1 MKRRHFL
8 HSNAA
13 FAGALSL
20 PLAARAQS
28 RPKDV
33 LIVANETGPNS
44 LDIHTV
50 GANRPSYGVSWLVY
64 DRLMTFGTKKL
75 PDGTV
80 TYDYTKLEPELAESW
95 LLSGTGDSIIFR
107 LRRDAKFH
115 DGTPVTARDVK
126 WSFDRAVTVGGF
138 PTFQMKAGS
147 LEKPEQFTAVDD
159 HTFRIDFLRKDKLT
173 LMDLAVPVPSI
184 FNSELVKKNAT
195 PQDPWGLNW
204 TRTNTAGGG
213 AFKIEAF
220 RPGQEIVYVRN
231 EDWKSGKLPQLRRV
245 IQREVPSAGN
255 RRALLSKGDI
265 DMTFEMPPKDFA
277 EMAREGGAVRV
288 VSMPIENSIWYLG
301 MNVTKPPF
309 DNPKVRQAVAYAVPY
324 EAIMSN
330 AMYGRATKMW
340 GAKGKATTAAWP
352 QPAPYATD
360 PARAKKLLAEA
371 GYANGFETTLSFD
384 HGVRAGGDPDP
395 GVARQARHQGADQQG
410 AGGQLARRAAEEGHA
425 ADHQP
430 LWRLVELPRVLLLL
444 VLPRPERG
452 VQHDELSEP
461 GDGQADR
468 RRALR
473 DQSQEVRGGRE
484 GVHRHGLCRGAA
496 HPAGATE
503 LRRGDAE
510 ERAGLRVL
518 VPPAAGLSD
527 DFQDVRTT
535 GDRAAAADCRG
546 GGLPSPGRCAAT
558 LPRRGRV
565 ESPSPPGRG
574 VGVREDRCPRSP
586 SAYGTAN

>member
-8 HSNAA
+8 HSTAA

-33 LIVANETGPNS
+33 LIVANETSPNS

-64 DRLMTFGTKKL
+64 DRLITFGTKKL

-80 TYDYTKLEPELAESW
+80 TYDYIKLEPELAESW

-107 LRRDAKFH
+107 LRKDAKFH
-115 DGTPVTARDVK
+115 DGTPVTAKDVK

-159 HTFRIDFLRKDKLT
+159 HAFRIDFLRKDKLT

-204 TRTNTAGGG
+204 TRTNAAGGG
-213 AFKIEAF
+213 AFKVEAF

-231 EDWKSGKLPQLRRV
+231 DDWKSGKLPQLRRV

-255 RRALLSKGDI
+255 RRALLTKGDI

-277 EMAREGGAVRV
+277 EMAKEGGALRV
-288 VSMPIENSIWYLG
+288 VSTPIENSIWYLG

-309 DNPKVRQAVAYAVPY
+309 DNVKVRQAVAYAVPY

-352 QPAPYATD
+352 QPAPYNTD

-371 GYANGFETTLSFD
+371 GYPNGFETTLSFD
-384 HGVRAGGDPDP
+384 LGQGTVSEPAAILIQEALAAIGIKTQINKVP
-395 GVARQARHQGADQQG
+395 GANW
-410 AGGQLARRAAEEGHA
+410 RAALLKKDMPLIINRFGGWLNYPEYFFFWCYHGQNAVFNTMSYQNPAMDKLIEA
-425 ADHQP
+425 ARFETNPKKYEADVKAFIDMAYAEVPRIPLAQP
-430 LWRLVELPRVLLLL
+430 NYDVAMQKN
-444 VLPRPERG
+444 
-452 VQHDELSEP
+452 VQGYVYWFHLQPDY
-461 GDGQADR
+461 
-468 RRALR
+468 
-473 DQSQEVRGGRE
+473 
-484 GVHRHGLCRGAA
+484 
-496 HPAGATE
+496 
-503 LRRGDAE
+503 
-510 ERAGLRVL
+510 
-518 VPPAAGLSD
+518 
-527 DFQDVRTT
+527 RTIFKT
-535 GDRAAAADCRG
+535 
-546 GGLPSPGRCAAT
+546 
-558 LPRRGRV
+558 
-565 ESPSPPGRG
+565 
-574 VGVREDRCPRSP
+574 
-586 SAYGTAN
+586 